1 MQAGKRRG
9 TIKAIIFT
17 VTLAIA
23 PAAAAASDA
32 ASLQELRAELER
44 LKSEQAA
51 RAQQMQRLE
60 ARLEEVAAT
69 LGSAADTAAPAH
81 EPASAGASAP
91 PESAQRLRV
100 GGDLRLRYEGNTGI
114 GDAPDWSRGVLRAR
128 LRAQYRVAEGITV
141 GGQLATG
148 DPDDPNSADVTL
160 SNFADDLDFSLDQA
174 YVRVHSGGLDAWGGK
189 FPLPFVRSDLVWDGD
204 VSPQGV
210 GAIYRAP
217 FPGGAALRL
226 AGLYFLVD
234 QSVAGSDS
242 SMIGAQLAVELP
254 LTGATRLELAAAQYD
269 YSLASVAGADA
280 GDFRSN
286 VIGPDGRYVSDFDL
300 LDGIAAVDYAG
311 LGERWPLR
319 ASLEYVYNRGARVS
333 GDTGYSIE
341 LTAGRNRERGDWRFN
356 YAYSMAEV
364 DAVLAAF
371 SHDNTTIGTNYRQHG
386 LTLSYSILDNLVL
399 DTVWYRYRPKDA
411 EFAAGSL
418 PDEWLDRWRVNLL
431 ATF

>member
-1 MQAGKRRG
+1 MRAGIGRESV
-9 TIKAIIFT
+9 KAVLCT
-17 VTLAIA
+17 VALVVA

-32 ASLQELRAELER
+32 ETLKEIRAELDR
-44 LKSEQAA
+44 LKSEQAV
-51 RAQQMQRLE
+51 RAAQMQRLE
-60 ARLEEVAAT
+60 ARLEEVATT
-69 LGSAADTAAPAH
+69 LGSTESATAPVRTPVA
-81 EPASAGASAP
+81 EPAARAP
-91 PESAQRLRV
+91 RLRV
-100 GGDLRLRYEGNTGI
+100 SGDLRLRYEGNTGVA
-114 GDAPDWSRGVLRAR
+114 DAPDWSRGVLRAR
-128 LRAQYRVAEGITV
+128 LRGQYKVADGVTV

-148 DPDDPNSADVTL
+148 DPDDPNSTDVTL

-174 YVRVHSGGLDAWGGK
+174 YVRVQSGGLDAWGGK

-217 FPGGAALRL
+217 FGSGAALRL

-234 QSVAGSDS
+234 NSVAGSDS
-242 SMIGAQLAVELP
+242 SMIGAQLGLELP
-254 LTGATRLELAAAQYD
+254 LTDATRLEVAAAQYD

-286 VIGPDGRYVSDFDL
+286 VIGADGRYVSDFDL
-300 LDGIAAVDYAG
+300 LNGIVAVDYAG

-319 ASLEYVYNRGARVS
+319 AAAEYVHNRGARVS

-341 LTAGRNRERGDWRFN
+341 LTAGRNRERGDWRFG

-386 LTLSYSILDNLVL
+386 LSASYSLLDNLVL

-411 EFAAGSL
+411 EFAGANL

-431 ATF
+431 ANF